1 MSGYMLAGEIAQRS
15 KLYPEAEQF
24 LKKAVEFSPSNYNL
38 IGTLAMLYKNW
49 YHATG
54 ELRYKDVALDHFD
67 RALMYAPTSNR
78 MKEEYAELKG
88 LHSDD

>member
-1 MSGYMLAGEIAQRS
+1 
-15 KLYPEAEQF
+15 
-24 LKKAVEFSPSNYNL
+24 
-38 IGTLAMLYKNW
+38 MLYKNW

-54 ELRYKDVALDHFD
+54 ELRYKERALEHFD
-67 RALMYAPTSNR
+67 RALKYAPTSNR